1 LLKGDYF
8 GTKRLKARTV
18 LVQMMCAEE
27 KFSTLEDYL
36 EF

>member
-1 LLKGDYF
+1 L
-8 GTKRLKARTV
+8 GTKSLKVRTV
-18 LVQMMCAEE
+18 LVEMMCAEE